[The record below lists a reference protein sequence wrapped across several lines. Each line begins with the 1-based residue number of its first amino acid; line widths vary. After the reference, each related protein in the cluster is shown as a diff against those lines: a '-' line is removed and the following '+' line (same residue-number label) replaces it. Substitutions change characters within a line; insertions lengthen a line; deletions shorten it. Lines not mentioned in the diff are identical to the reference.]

1 MAKRGVKPG
10 TPKPPNSG
18 RKKGTPNHTT
28 EDIAA
33 FARLHSRRMVEKLVA
48 IANDSEEPSASRVS
62 AANSVLDR
70 AHGKPTTTALLG
82 GTGSPITIVFDSKD
96 SKA

>member
-1 MAKRGVKPG
+1 MPRKKGSARIPG
-10 TPKPPNSG
+10 SG

-33 FARLHSRRMVEKLVA
+33 FARLHSRKMVENLVR
-48 IANDSEEPSASRVS
+48 IANDVHEPAATQVA

-82 GTGSPITIVFDSKD
+82 GTGSPITIVLDYKD
-96 SKA
+96 SRA